1 VSWHRGQLVLFFAP
15 VYRCLLIEQ
24 EKLMIKQRTIN
35 HTVTTVGV
43 GLHKGEKVTLT
54 LRPAPDNT
62 GIVFRRVDL
71 TPVVDFKITP
81 SLVGDTVMCTCLI
94 NEQGVRLSTTEH
106 LMAAIA
112 GLGIDN
118 LVIDVDA
125 PEIPIMDGSA
135 NPFVYLLL
143 EAGIAEQR
151 LAKKFIRIKRAVR
164 VEDGDKWAEF
174 KPYNGFKLDF
184 AISFNHPVISETT
197 QHMVMEFSAASFIK
211 EISRARTFG
220 FLHEVEFLRANN
232 LALGGSMDNAV
243 VLDEFRVLN
252 QDGLRYEDEFI
263 KHKILDA
270 IGDLYMA
277 GYSILGEFSSFKTGH
292 ALNNQLLGAVLA
304 NQENWEFVTFDD
316 KAEMPISFLAPQLA

>member
-1 VSWHRGQLVLFFAP
+1 
-15 VYRCLLIEQ
+15 
-24 EKLMIKQRTIN
+24 MIKQRTVAKSISSI
-35 HTVTTVGV
+35 GV

-71 TPVVDFKITP
+71 TPAVDFKIRP
-81 SLVGDTVMCTCLI
+81 ELVGDTVMCTCLI
-94 NEQGVRLSTTEH
+94 DDNGIRLSTTEH

-118 LVIDVDA
+118 LLIEVDA
-125 PEIPIMDGSA
+125 AEIPIMDGSA

-143 EAGIAEQR
+143 EAGVVEQKQ
-151 LAKKFIRIKRAVR
+151 AKKFIRIKKPVR

-174 KPYNGFKLDF
+174 RPHHGFRIDF
-184 AISFNHPVISETT
+184 EISFNHPVIAESR
-197 QHMVMEFSAASFIK
+197 QHVRMDFSAASFIK

-220 FLHEVEFLRANN
+220 FLQDIEYLRANR

-252 QDGLRYEDEFI
+252 QDGLRYDDEFV

-277 GYSILGEFSSFKTGH
+277 GYSILGEFKAFKTGH
-292 ALNNQLLGAVLA
+292 ALNNQLLCAVLA
-304 NQENWEFVTFDD
+304 EQENWEFVTFD
-316 KAEMPISFLAPQLA
+316 KPAQMPISYLAPQLA

>member
-1 VSWHRGQLVLFFAP
+1 
-15 VYRCLLIEQ
+15 
-24 EKLMIKQRTIN
+24 MIKQRTIAKSISSI
-35 HTVTTVGV
+35 GV

-71 TPVVDFKITP
+71 NPAVDFKIRP
-81 SLVGDTVMCTCLI
+81 ELVGDTVMCTCLI
-94 NEQGVRLSTTEH
+94 DDNGIRLSTTEH

-118 LVIDVDA
+118 LLVEVDA
-125 PEIPIMDGSA
+125 AEIPIMDGSA

-143 EAGIAEQR
+143 EAGVVEQKQ
-151 LAKKFIRIKRAVR
+151 AKKFIRIKKPVR

-174 KPYNGFKLDF
+174 RPHHGFRIDF
-184 AISFNHPVISETT
+184 EISFNHPVIAESR
-197 QHMVMEFSAASFIK
+197 QHVRMDFSAASFIK
-211 EISRARTFG
+211 EVSRARTFG
-220 FLHEVEFLRANN
+220 FLQDIEYLRANR

-252 QDGLRYEDEFI
+252 QDGLRYDDEFV

-277 GYSILGEFSSFKTGH
+277 GYSILGEFKAFKTGH
-292 ALNNQLLGAVLA
+292 ALNNQLLCAVLA
-304 NQENWEFVTFDD
+304 EQENWEFVTFD
-316 KAEMPISFLAPQLA
+316 KPAQMPISYLAPQLA

>member
-1 VSWHRGQLVLFFAP
+1 
-15 VYRCLLIEQ
+15 
-24 EKLMIKQRTIN
+24 MIKQRTI
-35 HTVTTVGV
+35 TKSVSSVGV

-71 TPVVDFKITP
+71 DPVVDFKVRP
-81 SLVGDTVMCTCLI
+81 ELVGDTVMCTCLI
-94 NEQGVRLSTTEH
+94 NEQGIRLSTTEH

-118 LVIDVDA
+118 LLIEVDA

-143 EAGIAEQR
+143 EAGISSQKQ
-151 LAKKFIRIKRAVR
+151 AKKFIRIKQKVR

-174 KPYNGFKLDF
+174 VPHHGFRLDF
-184 AISFNHPVISETT
+184 AIDFDHPVIADSR
-197 QHMVMEFSAASFIK
+197 QHVRMEFSAASFIK
-211 EISRARTFG
+211 DISRARTFG
-220 FLHEVEFLRANN
+220 FIQEVEYLRANK
-232 LALGGSMDNAV
+232 LALGGSMDNVV
-243 VLDEFRVLN
+243 VLDEFRVMN
-252 QDGLRYEDEFI
+252 PDGLRYDDEFV

-277 GYSILGEFSSFKTGH
+277 GFSILGEFRAYKTGH
-292 ALNNQLLGAVLA
+292 ALNNVLLNAVLA
-304 NQENWEFVTFDD
+304 DQANYEFVTFEQDAD
-316 KAEMPISFLAPQLA
+316 LPISYLAPQLA